1 MTLYDLLEPKKRADQ
16 EGRRLHGVAVGIVTN
31 NRDPEGMGRI
41 KVRFPWLSDD
51 DESHWARI
59 AFPMAGKQRGTYFLP
74 EIEDEVLVA
83 FGHGDPRLPY
93 IVGAL
98 WNGKDTPP
106 EENADGEN
114 NMRAIHSRSGH
125 LIRFDDSGGDP
136 KIELVDCAG
145 NSIVLHAAEDRIVV
159 TAETGTIRLQSR
171 TVEIEAATDVKIK
184 AGGTLSLTGALVT
197 IN

>member
-1 MTLYDLLEPKKRADQ
+1 MTLYDLLGPTTRSDG
-16 EGRRLHGVAVGIVTN
+16 EGRRLNGVTVGIVTN
-31 NRDPEGMGRI
+31 NRDPEGMGRV

-59 AFPMAGKQRGTYFLP
+59 AVPMAGKERGAYFLP

-125 LIRFDDSGGDP
+125 VIRFDDSSGDP

-184 AGGTLSLTGALVT
+184 AGATLSLTGALVT